1 MKENQEYI
9 RKRRPINFTL
19 PDLEADS
26 SDVGHDENFEVDVQ
40 PSTSRALPN
49 RGCKKKIVYYDD
61 SRSSDSDEETE
72 QLNLIES
79 TKNSIQDEENVVT
92 VENENGADYYYEE
105 NSYEDSDPYGYG
117 AEMLGQHFTS
127 SDDDY

>member
-1 MKENQEYI
+1 MKENPEYI

-40 PSTSRALPN
+40 PSTSRTLPN
-49 RGCKKKIVYYDD
+49 RGCKREIVYYDD

-72 QLNLIES
+72 QPNLIES
-79 TKNSIQDEENVVT
+79 TKNSIQDEENVGIDKDY
-92 VENENGADYYYEE
+92 VENSD
-105 NSYEDSDPYGYG
+105 EDSDPYGYR
-117 AEMLGQHFTS
+117 AELLGQNGQNTS